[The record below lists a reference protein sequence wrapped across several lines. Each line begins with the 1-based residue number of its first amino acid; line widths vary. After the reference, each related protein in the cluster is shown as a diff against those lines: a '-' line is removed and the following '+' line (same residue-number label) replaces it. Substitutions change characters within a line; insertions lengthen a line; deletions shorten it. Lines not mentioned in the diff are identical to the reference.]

1 MKIKCNK
8 NNYKYVCFCVF
19 TCVIYNKYNYYNI
32 DNCNMRYFVKE
43 RIQKK
48 MVRGSAISK
57 TTFILGI
64 RVLQKFKKC

>member
-8 NNYKYVCFCVF
+8 NNYKYVCFYVL
-19 TCVIYNKYNYYNI
+19 TCVICNKYNYYNI
-32 DNCNMRYFVKE
+32 RYFVKE

-57 TTFILGI
+57 KTFIKGV
-64 RVLQKFKKC
+64 RVLQKFNKR